1 MENYHELVSS
11 TKVML
16 DGSNY
21 RLWKSRMRSIIRGID
36 AMAWKSVTTGWSEP
50 KAKDENGVESN
61 KEEELWTETELKM
74 AKLNSRALSAIQTS
88 VTKKHIELI
97 QGCETAKE
105 AWEILQTHFE
115 GTSKVKSSRLDY
127 LASKF
132 ENLKMGESE
141 SVEEFSSQLS
151 GIAQESLV
159 LGKKYKDK
167 KLFKKFLRCLPSR
180 YTAYKETMSV
190 SLNTDEIS
198 FDEIVGMLRAH
209 EMEIDGGKKGKGVA
223 LVSQDSDD
231 KENDDDPVSM
241 LVSDLT
247 ESFVESN
254 QVREEEVH
262 HNVLQKVRNEHLSQ
276 KRTIVN
282 RRFSV
287 MSVRGMDITK
297 LIVQL
302 SEGEKSSATSAKEL
316 NTLSWNASMIRRGD
330 VRSLSSELMR

>member
-1 MENYHELVSS
+1 MGNYHELVSS
-11 TKVML
+11 TRVML

-21 RLWKSRMRSIIRGID
+21 GLWKSRMRSTIRGID

-50 KAKDENGVESN
+50 KAKDVNGVESN

-74 AKLNSRALSAIQTS
+74 AKFNSRALSAIQTS

-151 GIAQESLV
+151 GIAHESLV
-159 LGKKYKDK
+159 MGKKYKDK
-167 KLFKKFLRCLPSR
+167 KLVKKFLRCLPSK
-180 YTAYKETMSV
+180 YTAYKAAMSV

-198 FDEIVGMLRAH
+198 FDEVVGMLRAH

-231 KENDDDPVSM
+231 KEDDDDPVSM
-241 LVSDLT
+241 LV
-247 ESFVESN
+247 
-254 QVREEEVH
+254 
-262 HNVLQKVRNEHLSQ
+262 
-276 KRTIVN
+276 
-282 RRFSV
+282 RRFDRVLHRSESGQRRGITSQRAAEGEKRISESEKNDHKRLSV
-287 MSVRGMDITK
+287 MSARGMDITK

-302 SEGEKSSATSAKEL
+302 FGGDKSSATSAKEL
-316 NTLSWNASMIRRGD
+316 DTLNWNASTIRRGD
-330 VRSLSSELMR
+330 VRNL

>member
-11 TKVML
+11 TRVML

-21 RLWKSRMRSIIRGID
+21 GLWKSRMRSTIRGID

-50 KAKDENGVESN
+50 KAKDVNGVESN

-74 AKLNSRALSAIQTS
+74 AKFNSRALSAIHAS
-88 VTKKHIELI
+88 VTKKHFELI

-115 GTSKVKSSRLDY
+115 GTSKVKSSQLDY

-167 KLFKKFLRCLPSR
+167 KLVKKFLRCLPSK
-180 YTAYKETMSV
+180 YTTYKAAMSV

-198 FDEIVGMLRAH
+198 FDEVVG
-209 EMEIDGGKKGKGVA
+209 IC
-223 LVSQDSDD
+223 
-231 KENDDDPVSM
+231 
-241 LVSDLT
+241 
-247 ESFVESN
+247 
-254 QVREEEVH
+254 
-262 HNVLQKVRNEHLSQ
+262 
-276 KRTIVN
+276 
-282 RRFSV
+282 
-287 MSVRGMDITK
+287 
-297 LIVQL
+297 
-302 SEGEKSSATSAKEL
+302 
-316 NTLSWNASMIRRGD
+316 
-330 VRSLSSELMR
+330 